1 MLYCS
6 LTQTAYVDDN
16 YLVMLYVVCK
26 FIHLFM
32 NICKAL
38 KVCQKYL
45 EGIPVHTCNLTNLS
59 GYKCLDMYQLHTQ
72 WQPVSNHM

>member
-6 LTQTAYVDDN
+6 LTQTAYVDDM
-16 YLVMLYVVCK
+16 YLVMLYAVCK

-45 EGIPVHTCNLTNLS
+45 EGIPILYT
-59 GYKCLDMYQLHTQ
+59 
-72 WQPVSNHM
+72 PVT